1 MDNST
6 EITLKDCINSL
17 LETEKERNDIK
28 IFLVD
33 NFLTNSWSKQIIN
46 LSVGKEKEVS
56 QIDFFDNF
64 TESIFVE
71 SYDLTTSTLSFLE
84 RFKKYSNLKDD
95 LISEIKS
102 EENAPWISEIFEKK
116 KLFFLVSDSQ
126 WKYHSSEV
134 RALYYYILGLLF
146 IILNLELHLN
156 PFHLFFH

>member
-6 EITLKDCINSL
+6 ETSITLKDCINSL

-33 NFLTNSWSKQIIN
+33 NFLTDSWSKQTIN

-64 TESIFVE
+64 TESIFVK
-71 SYDLTTSTLSFLE
+71 SYDSTTSTLLFLE
-84 RFKKYSNLKDD
+84 YFKKYSNLKDD

-102 EENAPWISEIFEKK
+102 EENAPWISEIFKKK

-126 WKYHSSEV
+126 WKYHSLEV
-134 RALYYYILGLLF
+134 NAKIDMVFIGMGNLPTIEINIL
-146 IILNLELHLN
+146 
-156 PFHLFFH
+156 

>member
-6 EITLKDCINSL
+6 ETSITLKDCINSL

-33 NFLTNSWSKQIIN
+33 NFLTDSWSKQIIN

-64 TESIFVE
+64 TESIFVK
-71 SYDLTTSTLSFLE
+71 SYDSTTSALLFLE
-84 RFKKYSNLKDD
+84 YFKKYSNLKDD

-102 EENAPWISEIFEKK
+102 EENAPWISEIFKKK

-126 WKYHSSEV
+126 WKYHSLEV
-134 RALYYYILGLLF
+134 NAKIDMVFIGMGNLPTIEINIL
-146 IILNLELHLN
+146 
-156 PFHLFFH
+156 

>member
-6 EITLKDCINSL
+6 ETSITLKDCINSL
-17 LETEKERNDIK
+17 LETEEERNDIK

-33 NFLTNSWSKQIIN
+33 NFLTDSRSKQIIN

-64 TESIFVE
+64 TESIFVK
-71 SYDLTTSTLSFLE
+71 SYDSTTSTLLFLE
-84 RFKKYSNLKDD
+84 YFKKYSNLKDD

-126 WKYHSSEV
+126 WKYHSLEV
-134 RALYYYILGLLF
+134 NAKIDMVF
-146 IILNLELHLN
+146 IGMGNLPTIEIN
-156 PFHLFFH
+156 I

>member
-6 EITLKDCINSL
+6 ETSITLKDCINSL

-33 NFLTNSWSKQIIN
+33 NFLTDSWSKQIIN

-64 TESIFVE
+64 TESIFVK
-71 SYDLTTSTLSFLE
+71 SYDSTTSALLFLE
-84 RFKKYSNLKDD
+84 YFKKHSNLKDD
-95 LISEIKS
+95 LISAIKS
-102 EENAPWISEIFEKK
+102 EENAPWIAEIFEKK

-126 WKYHSSEV
+126 WKYHSLEV
-134 RALYYYILGLLF
+134 NAKIDMVF
-146 IILNLELHLN
+146 IGMDKLPTIEINI
-156 PFHLFFH
+156 

>member
-6 EITLKDCINSL
+6 ETSITLKDCINSL

-33 NFLTNSWSKQIIN
+33 NFLTDSWSKQIIN

-64 TESIFVE
+64 TESIFVK
-71 SYDLTTSTLSFLE
+71 SYDSTTSTLLFLE
-84 RFKKYSNLKDD
+84 YFKKYSNLKDD

-102 EENAPWISEIFEKK
+102 EENAPWISEIFKKK

-126 WKYHSSEV
+126 WKYHSLEV
-134 RALYYYILGLLF
+134 NAKIDMVF
-146 IILNLELHLN
+146 IGMGNLPTIEIN
-156 PFHLFFH
+156 I

>member
-6 EITLKDCINSL
+6 KTRITLKDCINSL
-17 LETEKERNDIK
+17 LETEEERNDIK

-64 TESIFVE
+64 TESIFVK
-71 SYDLTTSTLSFLE
+71 SYDSTTSALLFLE
-84 RFKKYSNLKDD
+84 YFKKHSNLKDD
-95 LISEIKS
+95 LISAIKS
-102 EENAPWISEIFEKK
+102 EENAPWIAEIFEKK

-126 WKYHSSEV
+126 WKYHSLEV
-134 RALYYYILGLLF
+134 NAKIDMVF
-146 IILNLELHLN
+146 IGMDKLPTIEINI
-156 PFHLFFH
+156 

>member
-6 EITLKDCINSL
+6 ETSITLKDCINSL
-17 LETEKERNDIK
+17 LETEEERNDIK

-33 NFLTNSWSKQIIN
+33 NFLTDSRSKQIIN

-64 TESIFVE
+64 TESIFVK
-71 SYDLTTSTLSFLE
+71 SYDSTTSALLFLE
-84 RFKKYSNLKDD
+84 YFKKYSNLKDD

-102 EENAPWISEIFEKK
+102 EENAPWISEIFKKK

-126 WKYHSSEV
+126 WKYHSLEV
-134 RALYYYILGLLF
+134 NAKIDMVFIGMGNLPTIEINIL
-146 IILNLELHLN
+146 
-156 PFHLFFH
+156 

>member
-6 EITLKDCINSL
+6 ETSITLKDCINSL

-64 TESIFVE
+64 TERVSVK

-126 WKYHSSEV
+126 WKYHSLEV
-134 RALYYYILGLLF
+134 NAEIDMVLIGMDKLPTIEINIL
-146 IILNLELHLN
+146 
-156 PFHLFFH
+156 

>member
-6 EITLKDCINSL
+6 ETSIMLKDCINSL

-33 NFLTNSWSKQIIN
+33 NFLTDSWSKQIIN

-64 TESIFVE
+64 TESIFVK
-71 SYDLTTSTLSFLE
+71 SYDSTTSALLFLE
-84 RFKKYSNLKDD
+84 YFKKYSNLKDD

-102 EENAPWISEIFEKK
+102 EENAPWIYEIFEKK

-126 WKYHSSEV
+126 WKYHSLEV
-134 RALYYYILGLLF
+134 RAKIDMVF
-146 IILNLELHLN
+146 IGMNKLPTIEINI
-156 PFHLFFH
+156 

>member
-6 EITLKDCINSL
+6 ETSITLKDCINSL

-33 NFLTNSWSKQIIN
+33 NFLTDSWSKQIIN

-64 TESIFVE
+64 TESIFVK
-71 SYDLTTSTLSFLE
+71 SYDSTTSTLLFLE
-84 RFKKYSNLKDD
+84 YFKKYSNLKDD

-126 WKYHSSEV
+126 WKYHSLEV
-134 RALYYYILGLLF
+134 NAKIDMVF
-146 IILNLELHLN
+146 IGMGNLPTIEIN
-156 PFHLFFH
+156 IY

>member
-6 EITLKDCINSL
+6 ETSITLKDCINSL

-33 NFLTNSWSKQIIN
+33 NFLTDSWSKQIIN

-64 TESIFVE
+64 TESIFVK
-71 SYDLTTSTLSFLE
+71 SYDSTTSTLLFLE
-84 RFKKYSNLKDD
+84 YFKKYSNLKDD

-102 EENAPWISEIFEKK
+102 EENAPWISEIFKKK

-126 WKYHSSEV
+126 WKYHSLEV
-134 RALYYYILGLLF
+134 NAKIDMVFIGMGNLPTIEINIL
-146 IILNLELHLN
+146 
-156 PFHLFFH
+156 

>member
-6 EITLKDCINSL
+6 ETSITLKDCINSL
-17 LETEKERNDIK
+17 LETEEERNDIK

-33 NFLTNSWSKQIIN
+33 NFLTDSRSKQIIN

-64 TESIFVE
+64 TESIFVK
-71 SYDLTTSTLSFLE
+71 SYDSTTSTLLFLE
-84 RFKKYSNLKDD
+84 YFKKYSNLKDD

-102 EENAPWISEIFEKK
+102 EKNAPWISEIFEKK

-126 WKYHSSEV
+126 WKYHSLEV
-134 RALYYYILGLLF
+134 NAKIDMVF
-146 IILNLELHLN
+146 IGMGNLPTIEIN
-156 PFHLFFH
+156 IY

>member
-6 EITLKDCINSL
+6 ETSITLKDCINSL
-17 LETEKERNDIK
+17 LETEEERNDIK

-33 NFLTNSWSKQIIN
+33 NFLTDSRSKQIIN

-64 TESIFVE
+64 TESIFVK
-71 SYDLTTSTLSFLE
+71 SYDSTTSTLLFLE
-84 RFKKYSNLKDD
+84 YFKKYSNLKDD

-102 EENAPWISEIFEKK
+102 EENAPWISEIFKKK

-126 WKYHSSEV
+126 WKYHSLEV
-134 RALYYYILGLLF
+134 NAKIDMVF
-146 IILNLELHLN
+146 IGMDKLPTIEINVL
-156 PFHLFFH
+156 

>member
-6 EITLKDCINSL
+6 ETSITLKDCINSL
-17 LETEKERNDIK
+17 LETEEERNDIK

-33 NFLTNSWSKQIIN
+33 NFLTDSRSKQIIN

-56 QIDFFDNF
+56 LIDFFDNF
-64 TESIFVE
+64 TESIFVK
-71 SYDLTTSTLSFLE
+71 SYDSTTSSLLFLE
-84 RFKKYSNLKDD
+84 YFKKYSNLKDD

-126 WKYHSSEV
+126 WKYHSLEV
-134 RALYYYILGLLF
+134 NAKIDMVF
-146 IILNLELHLN
+146 IGMENLPTIEIN
-156 PFHLFFH
+156 IY

>member
-6 EITLKDCINSL
+6 ETSITLKDCINSL

-33 NFLTNSWSKQIIN
+33 NFLTDSWSKQIIN

-64 TESIFVE
+64 TESIFVK
-71 SYDLTTSTLSFLE
+71 SYDSTTSSLLFLE
-84 RFKKYSNLKDD
+84 YFKKYSNLKDD

-102 EENAPWISEIFEKK
+102 EENAPWISEIFKKK

-126 WKYHSSEV
+126 WKYHSLEV
-134 RALYYYILGLLF
+134 NAKIDMVFIGMGNLPTIEINIL
-146 IILNLELHLN
+146 
-156 PFHLFFH
+156 

>member
-6 EITLKDCINSL
+6 ETSITLKDCINIL
-17 LETEKERNDIK
+17 LETEEERNDIK

-33 NFLTNSWSKQIIN
+33 NFLTDSRSKQIIN

-64 TESIFVE
+64 TESIFVK
-71 SYDLTTSTLSFLE
+71 SYDSTTSTLLFLE
-84 RFKKYSNLKDD
+84 YFKKYSNLKDD

-126 WKYHSSEV
+126 WKYHSLEV
-134 RALYYYILGLLF
+134 NAKIDMVF
-146 IILNLELHLN
+146 IGMGNLPTIEIN
-156 PFHLFFH
+156 I

>member
-33 NFLTNSWSKQIIN
+33 NFLTDSWSKQIIN

-64 TESIFVE
+64 TESIFVK
-71 SYDLTTSTLSFLE
+71 SYDSTTSALLFLE
-84 RFKKYSNLKDD
+84 YFKKHSNLKDD
-95 LISEIKS
+95 LISAIKS

-126 WKYHSSEV
+126 WKYHSLEV
-134 RALYYYILGLLF
+134 NAEIDMVLIGMGNLPTIEINIL
-146 IILNLELHLN
+146 
-156 PFHLFFH
+156 

>member
-6 EITLKDCINSL
+6 ETSITLKDCINSL

-33 NFLTNSWSKQIIN
+33 NFLTDSWSKQIIN

-64 TESIFVE
+64 TESIFVK
-71 SYDLTTSTLSFLE
+71 SYDSTTSSLLFLE
-84 RFKKYSNLKDD
+84 YFKKYSNLKDD

-102 EENAPWISEIFEKK
+102 EENAPWISEIFKKK

-126 WKYHSSEV
+126 WKYHSIEV
-134 RALYYYILGLLF
+134 NAKIDMVFIGMGNLPTIEINIL
-146 IILNLELHLN
+146 
-156 PFHLFFH
+156 

>member
-6 EITLKDCINSL
+6 ETSITLKDCINSL

-33 NFLTNSWSKQIIN
+33 NFLTDSWSKQIIN

-64 TESIFVE
+64 TESIFVK
-71 SYDLTTSTLSFLE
+71 SYDSTTSALLFLE
-84 RFKKYSNLKDD
+84 YFKKHSNLKDD
-95 LISEIKS
+95 LISAIKS

-126 WKYHSSEV
+126 WKYHSLEV
-134 RALYYYILGLLF
+134 NAEIDMVLIGMGNLPTIEINIL
-146 IILNLELHLN
+146 
-156 PFHLFFH
+156 